1 VVTSTI
7 ERLLRRELR
16 DLQPD
21 PAKGL
26 FLVRTGTVEH
36 GVAAALLRDI
46 FGGRAKVTA
55 VGRKT
60 RRRINVL
67 LPSSVEH
74 ELVQELRA
82 FLEDE
87 EYKPRFPRIMA
98 TIPEEAILAYA
109 RKRGITGSPLARRD
123 DVRGLLEELQ
133 RSQPQTK
140 SALRKSF
147 AMLRAAPR
155 QRTKRC

>member
-1 VVTSTI
+1 VATSTI

-16 DLQPD
+16 DLRPD

-26 FLVRTGTVEH
+26 FLVRTRSVEY

-46 FGGRAKVTA
+46 FSGRATVTA
-55 VGRKT
+55 VGRNT
-60 RRRINVL
+60 RRRINVF
-67 LPSSVEH
+67 LPSSLEH
-74 ELVQELRA
+74 ELVAELRA

-87 EYKPRFPRIMA
+87 DYRPRFPRVMA

-123 DVRGLLEELQ
+123 DVRKLLEGLQ

-147 AMLRAAPR
+147 AFLGTAPR
-155 QRTKRC
+155 QRAQRL